1 MSPIIRSTN
10 HKMTETTHVKKL
22 GPFLLSGLMIG
33 PILGSGII
41 ILPPL
46 VYQVAGNW
54 ALPAWALIV
63 GLSFFFA
70 VIFGRLSILFP
81 GDAGVARAIEEAFG
95 SRVKKLTSFYLIGA
109 VLFGP
114 VAVLLTAA
122 KYLRPIYN
130 MPEPLLALPIL
141 LICTVLL
148 LRQVTSIGRISFIL
162 STAIALTLFVGG
174 ADILLFHRQPAAPLP
189 PFSGLQF
196 GYGLLLLFWTMVGW
210 EVVGNYSGDV
220 RDPETTI
227 PRAVIFS
234 VCIMAAVSL
243 TVAAAVQMI
252 SPAMVR
258 GAAVTITDL
267 IRPLFGGSSDSIMA
281 ALVAALCITS
291 YLLFTGGVA
300 RLAAS
305 LAKDGYLPAILARK
319 SSTRAPF
326 IAILVFAFFHLA
338 VLTAVYYHI
347 TNIEQLVALADGF
360 FIANALIGIL
370 SAIRLLQSR
379 ILRIAARLLALVFS
393 GILLN
398 GGAVVIA
405 IIVVMAVGFLLQPM
419 GMVSRIRRMR

>member
-1 MSPIIRSTN
+1 
-10 HKMTETTHVKKL
+10 MTETTHTKKL
-22 GPFLLSGLMIG
+22 GPLLLSGLMIG

-54 ALPAWALIV
+54 ALAAWILIV

-122 KYLRPIYN
+122 KYLRPICSL
-130 MPEPLLALPIL
+130 PEPLLALPIL
-141 LICTVLL
+141 LICTGLL

-174 ADILLFHRQPAAPLP
+174 ADILLFHRHGGTALP

-196 GYGLLLLFWTMVGW
+196 GHGLLLLFWTMVGW

-258 GAAVTITDL
+258 GGTVTITDL
-267 IRPLFGGSSDSIMA
+267 IRPLFGRSSDIIMA
-281 ALVAALCITS
+281 ALVASLCITS

-300 RLAAS
+300 RLASS
-305 LAKDGYLPAILARK
+305 LAGEGYLPGILARK
-319 SSTRAPF
+319 SLTNAP
-326 IAILVFAFFHLA
+326 ITAILVFAFFHLA
-338 VLTAVYYHI
+338 VLAAVYFHFADV
-347 TNIEQLVALADGF
+347 EQLVAVADGF

-379 ILRIAARLLALVFS
+379 ILRIAARLLALIFS

-398 GGAVVIA
+398 AGAAVIA
-405 IIVVMAVGFLLQPM
+405 IILLMAIGYLFHPIS
-419 GMVSRIRRMR
+419 MVSRIRRIR

>member
-1 MSPIIRSTN
+1 MA
-10 HKMTETTHVKKL
+10 ETTHHKKL

-46 VYQVAGNW
+46 VYQVAGNQ
-54 ALPAWALIV
+54 ALAAWILIV

-122 KYLRPIYN
+122 KYLLPIYN
-130 MPEPLLALPIL
+130 MAEPLLALPIL
-141 LICTVLL
+141 LICTGLL

-162 STAIALTLFVGG
+162 STLVAVCLFSGG
-174 ADILLFHRQPAAPLP
+174 ASVLLFHRTAEAATLGSFSLP
-189 PFSGLQF
+189 QF

-234 VCIMAAVSL
+234 VCIMAVVSL

-252 SPAMVR
+252 SPEMIR
-258 GAAVTITDL
+258 GETVSITDL
-267 IRPLFGGSSDSIMA
+267 IRPLFGSSSDVIMA
-281 ALVAALCITS
+281 ALVASLCITS

-305 LAKDGYLPAILARK
+305 LAGEGYLPAILARK
-319 SSTRAPF
+319 STTRAPF
-326 IAILVFAFFHLA
+326 IAILIFALFHLA
-338 VLTAVYYHI
+338 VLAAVYFHFADV
-347 TNIEQLVALADGF
+347 EQLVAVADGF

-370 SAIRLLQSR
+370 TAIRLLQSR
-379 ILRIAARLLALVFS
+379 ILRIAARLLALIFS

-398 GGAVVIA
+398 AGAAVIA
-405 IIVVMAVGFLLQPM
+405 IILLMAIGFLFRPI
-419 GMVSRIRRMR
+419 GMVNRIRRIR

>member
-1 MSPIIRSTN
+1 
-10 HKMTETTHVKKL
+10 MTETTHTKKL
-22 GPFLLSGLMIG
+22 GPLLLSGLMIG

-54 ALPAWALIV
+54 ALAAWILIV

-141 LICTVLL
+141 LTCTFLL

-162 STAIALTLFVGG
+162 STIVALTLFVGG
-174 ADILLFHRQPAAPLP
+174 AAILLFHRTSEVVATGS
-189 PFSGLQF
+189 FSFPQF

-220 RDPETTI
+220 RDPKTTI

-243 TVAAAVQMI
+243 TVATAVQMI
-252 SPAMVR
+252 SPDMVQ
-258 GAAVTITDL
+258 GGTVTITDL
-267 IRPLFGGSSDSIMA
+267 IRPLFGGNSDIIMA
-281 ALVAALCITS
+281 ALVASLCITS

-305 LAKDGYLPAILARK
+305 LAGEGYLPDILARK
-319 SSTRAPF
+319 STTRAPF

-338 VLTAVYYHI
+338 VLAAVYFHFADV
-347 TNIEQLVALADGF
+347 EQLVAVADGF

-379 ILRIAARLLALVFS
+379 ILRIAARLLALIFS

-398 GGAVVIA
+398 AGAAVITIILLMA
-405 IIVVMAVGFLLQPM
+405 IGYLFHPIS
-419 GMVSRIRRMR
+419 MVSRIRRIR

>member
-1 MSPIIRSTN
+1 MVESTQN
-10 HKMTETTHVKKL
+10 KKL

-46 VYQVAGNW
+46 VYQVAGNQ
-54 ALPAWALIV
+54 ALAAWMLIV

-70 VIFGRLSILFP
+70 VIFGRLSIIFP

-95 SRVKKLTSFYLIGA
+95 SRVKKLTSLYLIGA

-122 KYLRPIYN
+122 KYLQPLYS
-130 MPEPLLALPIL
+130 MPAPLLALPIL
-141 LICTVLL
+141 LLCTVLL
-148 LRQVTSIGRISFIL
+148 LRQVTSIGKISFIL
-162 STAIALTLFVGG
+162 STLVATTLFAG
-174 ADILLFHRQPAAPLP
+174 AAAVLLFHSHPGSALP
-189 PFSGLQF
+189 PFSGPQF

-220 RDPETTI
+220 RDPETSI

-234 VCIMAAVSL
+234 VCIMALVSL

-252 SPAMVR
+252 DPQLITGRAI
-258 GAAVTITDL
+258 TITDL
-267 IRPLFGGSSDSIMA
+267 IRPLAGAGSDIIMA
-281 ALVAALCITS
+281 VLVTSLCITS

-300 RLAAS
+300 RLISS
-305 LAKDGYLPAILARK
+305 LSGEGFLPVFLTAKSETSAPAPAILVLA
-319 SSTRAPF
+319 S
-326 IAILVFAFFHLA
+326 FHLV
-338 VLTAVYYHI
+338 VLAGVYFQF
-347 TNIEQLVALADGF
+347 TDIERLVALADGF

-370 SAIRLLQSR
+370 SATRLLQSR
-379 ILRIAARLLALVFS
+379 ILRIAARLLALIFS

-398 GGAVVIA
+398 AGAVVIA
-405 IIVVMAVGFLLQPM
+405 IILLMAIGFLLRPM
-419 GMVSRIRRMR
+419 CLVNRRRRIH

>member
-1 MSPIIRSTN
+1 
-10 HKMTETTHVKKL
+10 MTETTHVKKL
-22 GPFLLSGLMIG
+22 GPLLLSGLMIG

-54 ALPAWALIV
+54 ALPAWVLIV
-63 GLSFFFA
+63 ALSFFFA

-95 SRVKKLTSFYLIGA
+95 NRVKKLTSFYLIGA

-122 KYLRPIYN
+122 KYLRPICN
-130 MPEPLLALPIL
+130 LPEPLLALPIL
-141 LICTVLL
+141 LICTGLL

-174 ADILLFHRQPAAPLP
+174 ADILLFYRQPSTPLP

-196 GYGLLLLFWTMVGW
+196 GHGLLLLFWTMVGW

-220 RDPETTI
+220 RDPEITI

-252 SPAMVR
+252 SPAMVQ
-258 GAAVTITDL
+258 GGSVTITDL

-281 ALVAALCITS
+281 VLVASLCITS

-300 RLAAS
+300 RLASS
-305 LAKDGYLPAILARK
+305 LAGEGYLPIILARK
-319 SSTRAPF
+319 SSTGAP
-326 IAILVFAFFHLA
+326 ITAILVLALFHLA
-338 VLTAVYYHI
+338 VLTAVSFRI

-370 SAIRLLQSR
+370 SAIRLLESR
-379 ILRIAARLLALVFS
+379 ILRVAARLLALIFT

-405 IIVVMAVGFLLQPM
+405 IIVVMAVGFLFQPM
-419 GMVSRIRRMR
+419 GMVNRIRRIR